1 VGSLGFL
8 PAPEL
13 LCEAP
18 SVSPLHLFRRFD
30 DPSAPRVTRL
40 QLADL
45 RTFLVDDVLLGI
57 DHASMACGVEVRVPF
72 LDHELVETAFSI
84 ESSVVFAE
92 GERKALL
99 KRAAASWLP
108 PEILTDP
115 EPGPGAPLDSW
126 LRDGLRERA
135 SALLRDGVLVS
146 RGLLRREAVASVLA
160 AGITPAT
167 WLLFSAELWARH
179 WLEPSSGALQHLLA
193 PDGPAA

>member
-1 VGSLGFL
+1 VILSGEGADESFAGHRWYEDDPNPRATARRRWLRRLRGATPDPFASHLARVGSLGFL

-72 LDHELVETAFSI
+72 LDHELVEIAFSI
-84 ESSVVFAE
+84 ESWWSA
-92 GERKALL
+92 R
-99 KRAAASWLP
+99 
-108 PEILTDP
+108 
-115 EPGPGAPLDSW
+115 
-126 LRDGLRERA
+126 RA
-135 SALLRDGVLVS
+135 SARRCS
-146 RGLLRREAVASVLA
+146 RGPRR
-160 AGITPAT
+160 AGCRRR
-167 WLLFSAELWARH
+167 S
-179 WLEPSSGALQHLLA
+179 
-193 PDGPAA
+193 